1 MITTMT
7 AGTFDQ
13 CVDVSNSLLRGEL
26 SAVETYSQALSRFRR
41 SPEKAVLESIRA
53 DHRDSVER
61 LRAHIDDLGVQPD
74 NSSGVWGQFAKAVE
88 GFAKVFGET
97 TTLMALEAG
106 EVSGIDDYLCALSDP
121 EVMDD
126 IKDEIRSVLLP
137 RLEKHVDALRVLR
150 AR

>member
-1 MITTMT
+1 M
-7 AGTFDQ
+7 AATFKSGDH
-13 CVDVSNSLLRGEL
+13 VRWNS
-26 SAVETYSQALSRFRR
+26 
-41 SPEKAVLESIRA
+41 
-53 DHRDSVER
+53 
-61 LRAHIDDLGVQPD
+61 
-74 NSSGVWGQFAKAVE
+74 
-88 GFAKVFGET
+88 
-97 TTLMALEAG
+97 EAG